1 MHSLAVGA
9 ANVATAA
16 PPLFT
21 LSSPAFNDND
31 VLPLKYADGHL
42 CANGGRG
49 GDISPPLAWTSP
61 PAGTK
66 SLAVLMIDP
75 DGRRG
80 IGSVHW
86 VAYGIPAGRT
96 GLKEGEGG
104 TPTAD
109 STLGKNSRGTM
120 GYTGRCGP
128 PVDAPHHY
136 VINVIALDLEPATG
150 AKGQVR
156 SGKFPVLESNFPVSS
171 PEIPCSSTQGM
182 MAERPRAA
190 AHLSHCPASN
200 GAGLIN
206 FPVFSLLA
214 GNLERRRVSGGLR
227 RQVTNLFEAWTGN
240 PNDEATCAAC
250 DARTFCPALIIS
262 SSSTPATASSNGRRS
277 LAQAGHQSSNGKP
290 AYCSASDAWAC
301 SEACR

>member
-1 MHSLAVGA
+1 MSGGRIMLGLAGIIVLAFSLAVGA
-9 ANVATAA
+9 VATAA

-31 VLPLKYADGHL
+31 VLPLKYAGGHL

-66 SLAVLMIDP
+66 SFAVLMIDP

-86 VAYGIPAGRT
+86 VAYGIAAGRT

-109 STLGKNSRGTM
+109 ITLGKNSRGTM
-120 GYTGRCGP
+120 GYTGPCGP

-136 VINVIALDLEPATG
+136 VINVIALDLEPATLQPG
-150 AKGQVR
+150 LDRDQLLNLITGH
-156 SGKFPVLESNFPVSS
+156 SLG
-171 PEIPCSSTQGM
+171 
-182 MAERPRAA
+182 
-190 AHLSHCPASN
+190 PASM
-200 GAGLIN
+200 
-206 FPVFSLLA
+206 VV
-214 GNLERRRVSGGLR
+214 RY
-227 RQVTNLFEAWTGN
+227 
-240 PNDEATCAAC
+240 
-250 DARTFCPALIIS
+250 
-262 SSSTPATASSNGRRS
+262 
-277 LAQAGHQSSNGKP
+277 H
-290 AYCSASDAWAC
+290 
-301 SEACR
+301 SEQ